1 MLIISP
7 MLKKIVITNYCP
19 FLDAAAAALAAA
31 FSFSLA
37 TTVSYI
43 P

>member
-1 MLIISP
+1 
-7 MLKKIVITNYCP
+7 MLKFNVITYYCP
-19 FLDAAAAALAAA
+19 FFDIAAAALAAA

-37 TTVSYI
+37 TTFSYI